1 MNVCYIGLGS
11 MGGRIAKH
19 ISRAGFTLTV
29 YNRTVSKA
37 KAFARKNQC
46 GYDTSIKE
54 ACVGAQLIMMCVFD
68 EAASWSVIK
77 DIVAHAK
84 EGTIIMDNGTASFEH
99 TKRMGELCRRH
110 KMHFLDGPVS
120 GAEPLADKAQL
131 AMSVGGEKAVLKK
144 INKILMTFCRSIT
157 HMGPVGSGQ
166 LCKIVN
172 LLVGF
177 HTKQGLLEGLEFVN
191 AYGLDKKKVLK
202 VILDGSSYSYTA
214 HKNSSGWLQGN
225 LTKMVTPLT
234 KKDSIIA
241 VKHAKNKKL
250 RLQATELFAKI
261 INR

>member
-54 ACVGAQLIMMCVFD
+54 ACVGSQLVLMCVFD

-84 EGTIIMDNGTASFEH
+84 EGTIIMDNGTASFDH
-99 TKRMGELCRRH
+99 SKKMGELCRRH

-120 GAEPLADKAQL
+120 GGEPLADKGQL

-166 LCKIVN
+166 LCK
-172 LLVGF
+172 
-177 HTKQGLLEGLEFVN
+177 FVN

-202 VILDGSSYSYTA
+202 VMLDGSSYSYTA

-225 LTKMVTPLT
+225 LEKMVTPLT